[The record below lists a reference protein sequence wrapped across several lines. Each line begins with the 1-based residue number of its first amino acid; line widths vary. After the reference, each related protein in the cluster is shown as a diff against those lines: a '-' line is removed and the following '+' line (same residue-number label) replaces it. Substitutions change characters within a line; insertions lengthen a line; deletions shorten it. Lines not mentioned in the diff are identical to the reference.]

1 MTLKIKSYEEL
12 TKDELYEI
20 LRSRADIFV
29 VEQDCPYQD
38 LDGKDR
44 RSIHV
49 FYEDDDG
56 RVSAYLRLFYRDESA
71 KAVQMGRVLTL
82 VHGTGLGGRLLHEGM
97 EYARNVMGAKNV
109 YLEAQTYAVGYYE
122 KEGLRVLS
130 DEIITVDGLPHVR
143 MQWTKEG

>member
-97 EYARNVMGAKNV
+97 EYARKVMGAKSV

-122 KEGLRVLS
+122 KEGLRGLA